1 MLIKRVRLR
10 FACVLIYDVI
20 FSNLSQISMKNFSL
34 FFFLF
39 PFTGYKLS
47 NCDGWGLGLGAWGLG
62 LGKVSTVLTLKRPDE
77 GLTLET
83 LAFKL

>member
-1 MLIKRVRLR
+1 MKK
-10 FACVLIYDVI
+10 
-20 FSNLSQISMKNFSL
+20 FS

-39 PFTGYKLS
+39 FFFLLLAINSVTVMV
-47 NCDGWGLGLGAWGLG
+47 GAWGLG
-62 LGKVSTVLTLKRPDE
+62 LGKVSTVLTLKHPDE

>member
-1 MLIKRVRLR
+1 MVG
-10 FACVLIYDVI
+10 A
-20 FSNLSQISMKNFSL
+20 
-34 FFFLF
+34 
-39 PFTGYKLS
+39 
-47 NCDGWGLGLGAWGLG
+47 WGLGLGAWGLGLGAWGLGLG